1 MQDAFKSPEP
11 LRLFPEKLFYK
22 IGEVSRIVGIESYV
36 LRYWETE
43 FPFLAPRKSKSGQRI
58 YTKKDIDQILLIKR
72 LLYDEKYTIDGVR
85 RKLGGNIEQASACAL
100 HADRAEAFAKT
111 EEVEKKMVAEEMTG
125 PNIDA
130 EVIIDMVKT
139 RLREILRKNFGA

>member
-22 IGEVSRIVGIESYV
+22 IGEVSRIVGVESYV

-58 YTKKDIDQILLIKR
+58 YTKKDIDLILQIKR
-72 LLYDEKYTIDGVR
+72 LLYNEKYTIDGVR
-85 RKLGGNIEQASACAL
+85 RKLGGNIEQVV
-100 HADRAEAFAKT
+100 EVFEET
-111 EEVEKKMVAEEMTG
+111 EEIKREGVAEETTG

-130 EVIIDMVKT
+130 EGIITMIKK
-139 RLREILRKNFGA
+139 RLREILRNNFGA